1 MTITINGTTGIA
13 GVDGSAGTPA
23 VQGADTNTGIFF
35 PAADTIAFA
44 EGGTEKMR
52 IDSSGNVGIGTSSPT
67 GGKLHIAHGN
77 EFGIYTSGSYNFQ
90 AKFESTDPEAAIV
103 IEDSDS
109 TNDGNRIGVIGD
121 NMAFTTANTERMR
134 ITSDGNLEFNS
145 GYGSVATAYGC
156 RAWVNF
162 NGAANTNLSGTYSR
176 TSPSTTLTVTATA
189 HGLIVGS
196 SVNLD
201 FTTGTG
207 LDGVYTV
214 VTVADANTF
223 TITTVAS
230 TTTSGNVTLLR
241 NTIRASGNV
250 SSITDNGTGS
260 YTVNFTTA
268 MPDENYA
275 IAGSVSSDS
284 VAVSMFYINGS
295 NTVLTTTTAKIVVAN
310 ISATAVD
317 RSYIGLAFFR

>member
-1 MTITINGTTGIA
+1 MAIVIDGTAGIS

-23 VQGADTNTGIFF
+23 VQGTDTNTGIYYS
-35 PAADTIAFA
+35 AADTVDVAT
-44 EGGTEKMR
+44 GGVQR
-52 IDSSGNVGIGTSSPT
+52 GQFDSSGNF
-67 GGKLHIAHGN
+67 K
-77 EFGIYTSGSYNFQ
+77 
-90 AKFESTDPEAAIV
+90 
-103 IEDSDS
+103 
-109 TNDGNRIGVIGD
+109 
-121 NMAFTTANTERMR
+121 
-134 ITSDGNLEFNS
+134 FNS

-162 NGAANTNLSGTYSR
+162 NGSANTNLSGTYAR

-207 LDGVYTV
+207 LDGIYTV

-250 SSITDNGTGS
+250 SSITDNGTGD

-268 MPDENYA
+268 LVDANYSA
-275 IAGSVSSDS
+275 NVTADVGG
-284 VAVSMFYINGS
+284 VADFAVACTGDN
-295 NTVLTTTTAKIVVAN
+295 TTARTTSLVRFRIGTTGGLSADSTVVQVA
-310 ISATAVD
+310 I
-317 RSYIGLAFFR
+317 FR

>member
-1 MTITINGTTGIA
+1 MSIVTIQGNASGTGTLTVTSPNTNSNFTLTLPEATTILVGTDATQTLTNKTLTSPTINTGTLT
-13 GVDGSAGTPA
+13 SPTLTTP
-23 VQGADTNTGIFF
+23 N
-35 PAADTIAFA
+35 
-44 EGGTEKMR
+44 
-52 IDSSGNVGIGTSSPT
+52 IDS
-67 GGKLHIAHGN
+67 A
-77 EFGIYTSGSYNFQ
+77 Q
-90 AKFESTDPEAAIV
+90 
-103 IEDSDS
+103 
-109 TNDGNRIGVIGD
+109 
-121 NMAFTTANTERMR
+121 
-134 ITSDGNLEFNS
+134 
-145 GYGSVATAYGC
+145 VATVSGTAPLYMA

-162 NGAANTNLSGTYSR
+162 QGNANTNLSGTYTR

-230 TTTSGNVTLLR
+230 TTTSGNVTILR

-250 SSITDNGTGS
+250 SSITDNGTGD

-268 MPDENYA
+268 MPDANYA
-275 IAGSVSSDS
+275 AILGQTSVNGGGGASLVTAAAMLTSSVQMYTVNNATHALADAA
-284 VAVSMFYINGS
+284 VA
-295 NTVLTTTTAKIVVAN
+295 TVAI
-310 ISATAVD
+310 
-317 RSYIGLAFFR
+317 FR

>member
-13 GVDGSAGTPA
+13 GVDGSASTPA
-23 VQGADTNTGIFF
+23 VQGADTDTGIFF

-44 EGGTEKMR
+44 EGGTEVMR
-52 IDSSGNVGIGTSSPT
+52 LDSS
-67 GGKLHIAHGN
+67 
-77 EFGIYTSGSYNFQ
+77 
-90 AKFESTDPEAAIV
+90 
-103 IEDSDS
+103 
-109 TNDGNRIGVIGD
+109 
-121 NMAFTTANTERMR
+121 AN
-134 ITSDGNLEFNS
+134 LQFNS

-162 NGAANTNLSGTYSR
+162 NGSSNSANLSGTYSR

-207 LDGVYTV
+207 LDGIYTV

-223 TITTVAS
+223 TVTTVAS

-250 SSITDNGTGS
+250 SSITDNGTGD

-268 MPDENYA
+268 MPDANYA
-275 IAGSVSSDS
+275 VAFSSES
-284 VAVSMFYINGS
+284 TGLGVASRNPGEIQS
-295 NTVLTTTTAKIVVAN
+295 RTTTTVRYYVL
-310 ISATAVD
+310 SGGSSTTAYDTPSSNCV
-317 RSYIGLAFFR
+317 IFR